1 MEALVFLRMVWSKA
15 LTERKRE
22 EQKVKN
28 LIWVKESEETDQR
41 SDVNEEKYEMKDRDL
56 VSGKM
61 WN

>member
-1 MEALVFLRMVWSKA
+1 MEALAFLRMVWSKA